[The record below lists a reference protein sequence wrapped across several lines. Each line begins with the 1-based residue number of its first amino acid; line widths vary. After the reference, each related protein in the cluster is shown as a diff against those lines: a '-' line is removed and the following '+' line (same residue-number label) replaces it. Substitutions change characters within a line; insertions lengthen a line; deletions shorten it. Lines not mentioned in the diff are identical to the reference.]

1 MSLSGCRS
9 ESVMMRGMVIDMEE
23 ARLHTLAQVTAF
35 LDGTA
40 AGTFRVPKAERYRFI
55 EPVRKR
61 FGAARHGRAVKG
73 VFLGDIKRMTLL
85 VRPYRKDG
93 KLSNRHRVH
102 PTTASPAFYRH
113 GRGRAGRNRCPFAIL
128 GFHTNN
134 GSESINY
141 QVAGLLETLRV
152 EFTTS
157 RSRHSNDTAWRSP
170 RAAQSCANIWAL
182 PKLATRRRPGQ

>member
-1 MSLSGCRS
+1 
-9 ESVMMRGMVIDMEE
+9 MMQGMMIDMEE
-23 ARLHTLAQVTAF
+23 AWLQTLAQVKVF
-35 LDGTA
+35 LDGTTELA
-40 AGTFRVPKAERYRFI
+40 FRVPKAERHRFI

-73 VFLGDIKRMTLL
+73 VFLGDIERMTLL

-93 KLSNRHRVH
+93 KLSNRHRAH
-102 PTTASPAFYRH
+102 PTTLHPPLYRH

-141 QVAGLLETLRV
+141 QVARLLETLRV

-170 RAAQSCANIWAL
+170 RTAQSCANIWAL
-182 PKLATRRRPGQ
+182 PRSLHTAPA

>member
-1 MSLSGCRS
+1 
-9 ESVMMRGMVIDMEE
+9 MMQGMLIDMEE
-23 ARLHTLAQVTAF
+23 AWLQALAQVKIF
-35 LDGTA
+35 LGGTA
-40 AGTFRVPKAERYRFI
+40 EMAFRVPKAERHRLI

-61 FGAARHGRAVKG
+61 FGTARHGWAGTDVWLR
-73 VFLGDIKRMTLL
+73 DIERMTRL

-93 KLSNRHRVH
+93 IAVEPAPRAPNHGFTPVLPPRTRPCWPKWLSVWH
-102 PTTASPAFYRH
+102 P
-113 GRGRAGRNRCPFAIL
+113 

-170 RAAQSCANIWAL
+170 RTAQSCANIWAL
-182 PKLATRRRPGQ
+182 PKPATRRRSGQ